1 MTRSGGGQPGLA
13 ADPYFSRA
21 VAKAFDAL
29 EMVRGSRDPLPL
41 HLIAPEIGLSKASA
55 IRILHTLE
63 SLGYI
68 RKTGD
73 GYLSTDRRGP
83 ARIVERLLQC
93 AAEPMRR
100 LAQSTRE
107 TASLG
112 ALFDNHLE
120 VVLVVESPQ
129 LIRMGNTMGRILPPH
144 ASSMGKAM
152 TAFQPDEVRER
163 LLRSYGTAR
172 ITETTICDAATL
184 EAEFARIR
192 RTGYAE
198 DWGESTPDA
207 VCFGAPI
214 LDARGNAVAALSVSL
229 PKARLEGASHQRR
242 LIQAV
247 RATADNISLALRG
260 SRNKR

>member
-1 MTRSGGGQPGLA
+1 MSRSAAAQAGLA

-21 VAKAFDAL
+21 VAKAFEAL
-29 EMVRGSRDPLPL
+29 EMIRGSRDPLPL
-41 HLIAPEIGLSKASA
+41 HSVAASIGLSKASA

-68 RKTGD
+68 RKNDD
-73 GYLSTDRRGP
+73 GYFSSDRQAP
-83 ARIVERLLQC
+83 ARVVERLLQC
-93 AAEPMRR
+93 AGEPMRK

-112 ALFDNHLE
+112 ALFENHLE

-144 ASSMGKAM
+144 ASSMGKAV
-152 TAFQPDEVRER
+152 TAFQPDDIRER

-172 ITETTICDAATL
+172 ITETTICDHTAL
-184 EAEFARIR
+184 EEEFARIR
-192 RTGYAE
+192 RAGHSE

-214 LDARGNAVAALSVSL
+214 LDSRGVALAALSVSL
-229 PKARLEGASHQRR
+229 PRARFDGESHQRS
-242 LIQAV
+242 
-247 RATADNISLALRG
+247 ADTG
-260 SRNKR
+260 STGDGG